1 MGPHGGQDFGQP
13 LGTVA
18 EGELAAVPQQATG
31 AGTDV
36 GEGAGAL
43 VPGGGLVWL
52 PIYLFTLVAAYKF
65 GLAAGLLTALLSPIA
80 NNLGF
85 GMPPAAMLPVILCKS
100 VLLAVAASTIARR
113 VGRVTLLG
121 VAAAVVAYQ
130 AAGTLAEWAITGS
143 LAVALQDIR
152 IGWPGLLLQVFGGCL
167 IMNMIGKKAN

>member
-1 MGPHGGQDFGQP
+1 MNIAKTTTTLSLTLSDARTYAWSAAF
-13 LGTVA
+13 VA
-18 EGELAAVPQQATG
+18 CNIVLPQLCH
-31 AGTDV
+31 
-36 GEGAGAL
+36 L